1 MGSIGYGNY
10 WLNPAILP
18 IELAKKT
25 LHMLKS
31 NDFEWFNTT
40 YGNIPHRS
48 YGNIPQIFPVDVM
61 GNISR
66 AIVPIE
72 LTEKWIHMLKGNVLI
87 PQK

>member
-1 MGSIGYGNY
+1 MEIFPIDVMEIIPITVMGSIGYGNY

-18 IELAKKT
+18 IELTEKT

-48 YGNIPQIFPVDVM
+48 YGNISHKRY
-61 GNISR
+61 GISFHK
-66 AIVPIE
+66 AYGKTGPY
-72 LTEKWIHMLKGNVLI
+72 TKK
-87 PQK
+87 